1 MIERGDK
8 QLSDNEVSTAIKP
21 YEANS
26 NQQQDF
32 HEVNSPYPRF
42 FAQTMLSINAF
53 VQSDKNDMPF
63 NASMNS
69 NFEAKAYV
77 PAFESKDFQRLSYPV
92 EEEEDPSEIAPQ
104 S

>member
-1 MIERGDK
+1 
-8 QLSDNEVSTAIKP
+8 
-21 YEANS
+21 
-26 NQQQDF
+26 
-32 HEVNSPYPRF
+32 
-42 FAQTMLSINAF
+42 
-53 VQSDKNDMPF
+53 MPF